1 MILHICTR
9 SGNNG
14 DCAQEINS
22 CIVFGY
28 RCIDMR
34 ENKRLLTSFILLA
47 IMLVLL
53 FVLNVAFGSRAVAI
67 ADIPAILMGSG
78 GGTAH
83 SIIWSIRL
91 PRIVTAMILG
101 GALAVSGFLLQTF
114 FNNPIAG
121 PFILG
126 ISSGSK
132 LAVALVMIFSLG
144 AGMHLGSFAMV
155 LAAFAGA
162 MAVTGFILAASQ
174 QVHRMSVLII
184 CGVMVGYIC
193 SAITEIVVTFADDSN
208 IVNLHNW
215 SLGTFS
221 GSTWSDVASAGAV
234 VALAVT
240 AAFLLSKPVASAG
253 TVVALAV
260 TTAFLLSKP
269 IGAYQLGESAAGS
282 LGVNV
287 LRLRI
292 AVILLSSVL
301 SAVVTAFAGPVSFVG
316 VAVPHLIRN
325 LMKTQRPIVM
335 IPACFLGG
343 AVFCLFS
350 DLIARTLFAPTE
362 LSISTVTAVFGA
374 PCVIWIMMTRNRRR
388 SSPDSGS
395 GFCDIRLII
404 EGKKEVDMN
413 CKLASLYI
421 CVKDME
427 RAVRSL

>member
-1 MILHICTR
+1 MR
-9 SGNNG
+9 DSKR
-14 DCAQEINS
+14 
-22 CIVFGY
+22 IVY
-28 RCIDMR
+28 
-34 ENKRLLTSFILLA
+34 SFILLA
-47 IMLVLL
+47 VILILL
-53 FVLNVAFGSRAVAI
+53 FALNVANGSRAVALS
-67 ADIPAILMGSG
+67 DIPAILSG
-78 GGTAH
+78 RAKSGTAH

-144 AGMHLGSFAMV
+144 AGLHLGSFAMV

-174 QVHRMSVLII
+174 RVHRMSVLII

-221 GSTWSDVASAGAV
+221 GSTWSDVASAGSV

-240 AAFLLSKPVASAG
+240 A
-253 TVVALAV
+253 
-260 TTAFLLSKP
+260 AFLLSKP

-282 LGVNV
+282 LGGQRASSSDCSDPPVECAV
-287 LRLRI
+287 RGGDCICRTRL
-292 AVILLSSVL
+292 
-301 SAVVTAFAGPVSFVG
+301 
-316 VAVPHLIRN
+316 
-325 LMKTQRPIVM
+325 
-335 IPACFLGG
+335 
-343 AVFCLFS
+343 FCRS
-350 DLIARTLFAPTE
+350 R
-362 LSISTVTAVFGA
+362 GA
-374 PCVIWIMMTRNRRR
+374 PSYQKSHEDAETDCHDTRMLSRR
-388 SSPDSGS
+388 SGILPLFRSHREDS
-395 GFCDIRLII
+395 F
-404 EGKKEVDMN
+404 
-413 CKLASLYI
+413 
-421 CVKDME
+421 
-427 RAVRSL
+427 RAD

>member
-1 MILHICTR
+1 MTLPICTK
-9 SGNNG
+9 SGNDG

-47 IMLVLL
+47 AMLVLL
-53 FVLNVAFGSRAVAI
+53 IVLNVANGSRAVAI

-144 AGMHLGSFAMV
+144 AGLHLGSFAMV

-174 QVHRMSVLII
+174 RVHRMSVLII

-221 GSTWSDVASAGAV
+221 GSTWSDVASAGSV

-240 AAFLLSKPVASAG
+240 A
-253 TVVALAV
+253 
-260 TTAFLLSKP
+260 AFLLSKP

-325 LMKTQRPIVM
+325 LMKTQKPIVM

-374 PCVIWIMMTRNRRR
+374 PCVIWIMMTRNKR
-388 SSPDSGS
+388 P
-395 GFCDIRLII
+395 I
-404 EGKKEVDMN
+404 
-413 CKLASLYI
+413 
-421 CVKDME
+421 
-427 RAVRSL
+427 

>member
-1 MILHICTR
+1 M
-9 SGNNG
+9 
-14 DCAQEINS
+14 
-22 CIVFGY
+22 
-28 RCIDMR
+28 DMR

-221 GSTWSDVASAGAV
+221 GSTWSDVASAGSV

-240 AAFLLSKPVASAG
+240 AAFLLSKP
-253 TVVALAV
+253 
-260 TTAFLLSKP
+260 
-269 IGAYQLGESAAGS
+269 IGAFQLGEAAAGS
-282 LGVNV
+282 
-287 LRLRI
+287 
-292 AVILLSSVL
+292 
-301 SAVVTAFAGPVSFVG
+301 
-316 VAVPHLIRN
+316 
-325 LMKTQRPIVM
+325 
-335 IPACFLGG
+335 
-343 AVFCLFS
+343 
-350 DLIARTLFAPTE
+350 
-362 LSISTVTAVFGA
+362 VFG
-374 PCVIWIMMTRNRRR
+374 
-388 SSPDSGS
+388 
-395 GFCDIRLII
+395 LQ
-404 EGKKEVDMN
+404 
-413 CKLASLYI
+413 
-421 CVKDME
+421 
-427 RAVRSL
+427 

>member
-1 MILHICTR
+1 M
-9 SGNNG
+9 
-14 DCAQEINS
+14 
-22 CIVFGY
+22 
-28 RCIDMR
+28 
-34 ENKRLLTSFILLA
+34 LTAMLILLFA
-47 IMLVLL
+47 
-53 FVLNVAFGSRAVAI
+53 LNVANGSRTVTVS
-67 ADIPAILMGSG
+67 DIPAILMGSE

-83 SIIWSIRL
+83 SIIWNIRL
-91 PRIVTAMILG
+91 PRIMTAVILG

-132 LAVALVMIFSLG
+132 LAVALAMIFSLR
-144 AGMHLGSFAMV
+144 AGIHLGSFSMV
-155 LAAFAGA
+155 LAAFVGA
-162 MAVTGFILAASQ
+162 MAVTGFILVASQ

-221 GSTWSDVASAGAV
+221 GSTWSDVAYSGLV
-234 VALAVT
+234 VALAVA
-240 AAFLLSKPVASAG
+240 AAFLI
-253 TVVALAV
+253 
-260 TTAFLLSKP
+260 SKP

-287 LRLRI
+287 RRLRI

-335 IPACFLGG
+335 VPACFLGG
-343 AVFCLFS
+343 AVFCLLS

-374 PCVIWIMMTRNRRR
+374 PCVIWIMLDRSRR
-388 SSPDSGS
+388 S
-395 GFCDIRLII
+395 
-404 EGKKEVDMN
+404 V
-413 CKLASLYI
+413 
-421 CVKDME
+421 
-427 RAVRSL
+427 

>member
-1 MILHICTR
+1 MTLPICTK
-9 SGNNG
+9 SGNDG

-47 IMLVLL
+47 AMLVLL
-53 FVLNVAFGSRAVAI
+53 FVLNVANGSRAVAI

-144 AGMHLGSFAMV
+144 AGLHLGSFAMV

-221 GSTWSDVASAGAV
+221 GSTWSDVASAGSV
-234 VALAVT
+234 VALAVM
-240 AAFLLSKPVASAG
+240 A
-253 TVVALAV
+253 
-260 TTAFLLSKP
+260 AFLLSKP
-269 IGAYQLGESAAGS
+269 IGAYQLGES
-282 LGVNV
+282 
-287 LRLRI
+287 
-292 AVILLSSVL
+292 
-301 SAVVTAFAGPVSFVG
+301 AGPVSFVG

-374 PCVIWIMMTRNRRR
+374 PCVIWIMMTRNKR
-388 SSPDSGS
+388 P
-395 GFCDIRLII
+395 I
-404 EGKKEVDMN
+404 
-413 CKLASLYI
+413 
-421 CVKDME
+421 
-427 RAVRSL
+427 

>member
-1 MILHICTR
+1 MI
-9 SGNNG
+9 
-14 DCAQEINS
+14 
-22 CIVFGY
+22 
-28 RCIDMR
+28 
-34 ENKRLLTSFILLA
+34 
-47 IMLVLL
+47 
-53 FVLNVAFGSRAVAI
+53 
-67 ADIPAILMGSG
+67 
-78 GGTAH
+78 
-83 SIIWSIRL
+83 
-91 PRIVTAMILG
+91 AMILG

-144 AGMHLGSFAMV
+144 AGLHLGSFAMV

-221 GSTWSDVASAGAV
+221 GSTWNDVASAGSV
-234 VALAVT
+234 VALAIT
-240 AAFLLSKPVASAG
+240 A
-253 TVVALAV
+253 
-260 TTAFLLSKP
+260 AFLLSKP

-292 AVILLSSVL
+292 AVLLLSSVL

-374 PCVIWIMMTRNRRR
+374 PCVIWIMMTRNKR
-388 SSPDSGS
+388 P
-395 GFCDIRLII
+395 I
-404 EGKKEVDMN
+404 
-413 CKLASLYI
+413 
-421 CVKDME
+421 
-427 RAVRSL
+427 

>member
-1 MILHICTR
+1 
-9 SGNNG
+9 
-14 DCAQEINS
+14 
-22 CIVFGY
+22 
-28 RCIDMR
+28 
-34 ENKRLLTSFILLA
+34 
-47 IMLVLL
+47 
-53 FVLNVAFGSRAVAI
+53 
-67 ADIPAILMGSG
+67 
-78 GGTAH
+78 
-83 SIIWSIRL
+83 
-91 PRIVTAMILG
+91 
-101 GALAVSGFLLQTF
+101 
-114 FNNPIAG
+114 
-121 PFILG
+121 
-126 ISSGSK
+126 
-132 LAVALVMIFSLG
+132 
-144 AGMHLGSFAMV
+144 
-155 LAAFAGA
+155 
-162 MAVTGFILAASQ
+162 
-174 QVHRMSVLII
+174 MSVLII

-221 GSTWSDVASAGAV
+221 GSTWSDVASAGSV

-240 AAFLLSKPVASAG
+240 A
-253 TVVALAV
+253 
-260 TTAFLLSKP
+260 AFLLSKP

-374 PCVIWIMMTRNRRR
+374 PCVIWIMMTRNKR
-388 SSPDSGS
+388 P
-395 GFCDIRLII
+395 I
-404 EGKKEVDMN
+404 
-413 CKLASLYI
+413 
-421 CVKDME
+421 
-427 RAVRSL
+427 